1 MERKDHFWRFLMG
14 RIIFGVRQQEFF
26 IISQK
31 FSQVRDNMKKVN
43 VKKVFGSELKELM
56 RLLSS
61 SGKECYIVGGAVR
74 DLLLGYKNFK
84 DIDLATSLSVEQ
96 LKQILDQNQI
106 RFDDRALKY
115 GCLTV
120 SNQNRNFQITSFRK
134 DIRTFGR
141 AADIEFVE
149 NIEEDAKRR
158 DFTIN
163 AIYCSYSGQII
174 DPLGNLEDL
183 NKIKLDFIGDP
194 EIRIKE
200 DYLRILRFFRFVA
213 VLDLKDENVAS
224 NKLPIIKK
232 NINGI
237 SDLSYERVASEIRKI
252 LLARSPSF
260 ALKLMNKVDLYKKL
274 FGIYSQSALLKL
286 EKLENTFNLTPSLV
300 RRLLA
305 LEMKT
310 SIPLL
315 IKKEKKYFNQLNNL
329 LGLDHNPDY
338 LGYKLGEK
346 ASIDLLI
353 IKEVKGAFIKTAKDI
368 EKIKKASRKIFPIK
382 FSDVHPLTK
391 NLNTTKEKINLMET
405 FWIGSGFKASKEKL
419 LSLLS

>member
-1 MERKDHFWRFLMG
+1 
-14 RIIFGVRQQEFF
+14 
-26 IISQK
+26 
-31 FSQVRDNMKKVN
+31 MKKVN
-43 VKKVFGSELKELM
+43 VEKVFGSELKELM

-74 DLLLGYKNFK
+74 DLLLGHRKFK
-84 DIDLATSLSVEQ
+84 DIDLTTSLSVEQ
-96 LKQILDQNQI
+96 LKKIFDQNQI

-120 SNQNRNFQITSFRK
+120 RNKKRNFQITSFRK

-194 EIRIKE
+194 EFRIKE

-224 NKLPIIKK
+224 NNLPIIKK
-232 NINGI
+232 HINGI

-286 EKLENTFNLTPSLV
+286 EKLENRFNLTPSLV

-310 SIPLL
+310 TIPLM

-329 LGLDHNPDY
+329 LGLDHSPDY

-353 IKEVKGAFIKTAKDI
+353 IKEVKEGFTITAKDI

>member
-1 MERKDHFWRFLMG
+1 
-14 RIIFGVRQQEFF
+14 
-26 IISQK
+26 
-31 FSQVRDNMKKVN
+31 MKKVN
-43 VKKVFGSELKELM
+43 VEKVFGSELKELM

-74 DLLLGYKNFK
+74 DLLLGYKKFK
-84 DIDLATSLSVEQ
+84 DIDLTTSLSVEQ
-96 LKQILDQNQI
+96 LKQIFDQNQI

-120 SNQNRNFQITSFRK
+120 RNKKRNFQITSFRK

-163 AIYCSYSGQII
+163 AIYCTHSGQII

-194 EIRIKE
+194 ELRIKE

-232 NINGI
+232 HINGI

-260 ALKLMNKVDLYKKL
+260 ALKLMNKVDLYEKL

-286 EKLENTFNLTPSLV
+286 EKLENRFNLTPSLV

-305 LEMKT
+305 LEIKT
-310 SIPLL
+310 SIPLM

-353 IKEVKGAFIKTAKDI
+353 IKEVKEGFIITANDI

-391 NLNTTKEKINLMET
+391 NFNTTNEKINLMET
-405 FWIGSGFKASKEKL
+405 FWIASGFKASKEKL

>member
-1 MERKDHFWRFLMG
+1 
-14 RIIFGVRQQEFF
+14 
-26 IISQK
+26 
-31 FSQVRDNMKKVN
+31 MKKVN
-43 VKKVFGSELKELM
+43 VEKVFGSELKELM

-74 DLLLGYKNFK
+74 DLLLGYKKFK
-84 DIDLATSLSVEQ
+84 DIDLTTSLSVEQ
-96 LKQILDQNQI
+96 LKQIFDQNQI

-120 SNQNRNFQITSFRK
+120 RNKKRNFQITSFRK

-141 AADIEFVE
+141 AADIELVE

-163 AIYCSYSGQII
+163 SIYCSHSGEII

-194 EIRIKE
+194 EFRIKE

-232 NINGI
+232 HINGI

-286 EKLENTFNLTPSLV
+286 EKLETRFNLTPSLV

-310 SIPLL
+310 SIPLM

-353 IKEVKGAFIKTAKDI
+353 IKEVKEGFIITAKDL

>member
-1 MERKDHFWRFLMG
+1 
-14 RIIFGVRQQEFF
+14 
-26 IISQK
+26 
-31 FSQVRDNMKKVN
+31 MKKVN
-43 VKKVFGSELKELM
+43 VEKVFGSELKELM

-74 DLLLGYKNFK
+74 DLLLGYKKFK
-84 DIDLATSLSVEQ
+84 DIDLTTSLSVEQ
-96 LKQILDQNQI
+96 LKQIFDQNQI

-120 SNQNRNFQITSFRK
+120 RNKKRNFQITSFRK

-194 EIRIKE
+194 EFRIKE

-224 NKLPIIKK
+224 KNLPIIKK
-232 NINGI
+232 HINGI

-286 EKLENTFNLTPSLV
+286 EKLENRFNLTPSLV

-310 SIPLL
+310 SIPLM

-353 IKEVKGAFIKTAKDI
+353 IKEVKGGFIITAKDI

>member
-1 MERKDHFWRFLMG
+1 
-14 RIIFGVRQQEFF
+14 
-26 IISQK
+26 
-31 FSQVRDNMKKVN
+31 MKKVN
-43 VKKVFGSELKELM
+43 VEKVFGSELKELM

-61 SGKECYIVGGAVR
+61 TGKECYIVGGAVR
-74 DLLLGYKNFK
+74 DLLLGYKKFK
-84 DIDLATSLSVEQ
+84 DIDLTTSLSVEQ
-96 LKQILDQNQI
+96 LKQIFDQNQI
-106 RFDDRALKY
+106 RFDERALKY
-115 GCLTV
+115 GSLTV
-120 SNQNRNFQITSFRK
+120 RNKKRNFQITSFRK

-194 EIRIKE
+194 EFRIKE

-232 NINGI
+232 HINGI

-286 EKLENTFNLTPSLV
+286 EKLENRFKLTPSLV

-305 LEMKT
+305 LDMKT
-310 SIPLL
+310 SIPLM
-315 IKKEKKYFNQLNNL
+315 IKKEKKYFNQLNSL

-338 LGYKLGEK
+338 LGYKLGAK

-353 IKEVKGAFIKTAKDI
+353 IKEVKEGFIITAKDI

-382 FSDVHPLTK
+382 FSDVYPLMK
-391 NLNTTKEKINLMET
+391 NLHTTKEKINQMET

>member
-1 MERKDHFWRFLMG
+1 
-14 RIIFGVRQQEFF
+14 
-26 IISQK
+26 
-31 FSQVRDNMKKVN
+31 MKRVN
-43 VKKVFGSELKELM
+43 VEKVFGSELKELM
-56 RLLSS
+56 HLLSS

-74 DLLLGYKNFK
+74 DLLLGHRKFK
-84 DIDLATSLSVEQ
+84 DIDLTTSLSVDQ
-96 LKQILDQNQI
+96 LKQIFDQNQI

-120 SNQNRNFQITSFRK
+120 RNKKRNVQITSFRK

-183 NKIKLDFIGDP
+183 SKIKLDFIGDP
-194 EIRIKE
+194 EFRIKE

-232 NINGI
+232 HINGI

-260 ALKLMNKVDLYKKL
+260 SLKLMNKVDLYKKL
-274 FGIYSQSALLKL
+274 FGNYSQSALLKL
-286 EKLENTFNLTPSLV
+286 EKLEKRFNLTPSVV

-310 SIPLL
+310 SIPLM

-329 LGLDHNPDY
+329 LGLDHNLDY

-353 IKEVKGAFIKTAKDI
+353 IKEVKEGFIITAKDI
-368 EKIKKASRKIFPIK
+368 EKIKKASRKIFPIE

-391 NLNTTKEKINLMET
+391 NLNTTKEKMDLMET

>member
-1 MERKDHFWRFLMG
+1 
-14 RIIFGVRQQEFF
+14 
-26 IISQK
+26 
-31 FSQVRDNMKKVN
+31 MKKVN
-43 VKKVFGSELKELM
+43 VEKVFGSELKELM

-74 DLLLGYKNFK
+74 DLLLGYKKFK
-84 DIDLATSLSVEQ
+84 DIDLTTSLSVEQ
-96 LKQILDQNQI
+96 LKQIFDQNQI

-120 SNQNRNFQITSFRK
+120 RNKKRNFQITSFRK

-194 EIRIKE
+194 EFRIKE

-232 NINGI
+232 HINKI

-286 EKLENTFNLTPSLV
+286 EKLENRFNLTPSLV

-310 SIPLL
+310 SIPLM
-315 IKKEKKYFNQLNNL
+315 IKKEKKYFDLLKNL
-329 LGLDHNPDY
+329 LGLDYNPDY

-353 IKEVKGAFIKTAKDI
+353 IKEVKEGFVITAKDI